1 MTLKKNHQMN
11 FFWSTESRNEKL
23 HHTEALLTDAIEILD
38 YTLSDLRETS
48 STEGH
53 LIDCFF
59 D

>member
-1 MTLKKNHQMN
+1 MN
-11 FFWSTESRNEKL
+11 FFLSTESRHEKL
-23 HHTEALLTDAIEILD
+23 NYTEALLTDAIEILD
-38 YTLSDLRETS
+38 CALSDLRETS